1 VGDEA
6 VEGLRYDIDRGARV
20 ATLTIDRPEAKNAF
34 TPAMWSAGA
43 AWLAEAADDD
53 DVHVLLL
60 TSVGDV
66 FSAGADI
73 KAMSA
78 EKDAGRPFHS
88 FLDQL
93 VPFPKPVVA
102 AVHGAAVGSGFT
114 MLAYVDVVLAST
126 AARFRAPF
134 VAMGLSPEA
143 GSSRTLPEILGR
155 QAAADL
161 LFTAAWLPAEEA
173 LRLGFV
179 REVVAPDELQAVART
194 RAEAIGAMPLAS
206 LVATKALLDRGRA
219 AEAADARRRESD
231 VFRRLLA
238 ERQA

>member
-1 VGDEA
+1 MTGAPVD
-6 VEGLRYDIDRGARV
+6 GLRYEVDRGAHV
-20 ATLTIDRPEAKNAF
+20 ATLTIDRPESKNAF

-43 AWLAEAADDD
+43 AWLAEAAADD

-66 FSAGADI
+66 FSAGADT

-114 MLAYVDVVLAST
+114 MLAYADVVIAST

-161 LFTAAWLPAEEA
+161 MFTAAWLPAEEA

-179 REVVAPDELQAVART
+179 REVVAVDELQAVARART
-194 RAEAIGAMPLAS
+194 DAIGAMPLAS
-206 LVATKALLDRGRA
+206 LVATKALLDGGRA
-219 AEAADARRRESD
+219 AEADDARRRESD

-238 ERQA
+238 ARQP